1 MYVFLN
7 EKDYQKAKDQIE
19 TLSKRK
25 TFLII
30 FIFLLCLS
38 VPAFTLAIIQMKAKQ
53 YIIQYFHYIY
63 TCTGGTLAPVDLLP
77 TNNSK

>member
-25 TFLII
+25 TLLII

-38 VPAFTLAIIQMKAKQ
+38 VPAFTLTIIQTKAKQ
-53 YIIQYFHYIY
+53 YIMHYENPGRY
-63 TCTGGTLAPVDLLP
+63 S
-77 TNNSK
+77 SKRRIFIKEKAK